1 MTTFLRWINGTFNCE
16 ICGETYHIGSF
27 GTGSIICPQCYKGE
41 TEVIFLDET
50 YWLNRLVKKL
60 IKGEAKGLPRK
71 REDLTLHPELEK
83 KTVTQVA

>member
-1 MTTFLRWINGTFNCE
+1 MMTTFLRWINGTFNCE

-27 GTGSIICPQCYKGE
+27 GTGSIICPRCYKGE

-60 IKGEAKGLPRK
+60 IKTEAKGLTIEK
-71 REDLTLHPELEK
+71 DLTLHPEPEK
-83 KTVTQVA
+83 KTMTQVA